1 MYFTFLVVVEEVT
14 QTYVLVAVVEVT
26 GVAVVAVVE
35 ITGIVVVV
43 EGTRVVSS
51 GSTSRSDRY
60 SSSSNCNRTVHITL
74 YFIINEIVTYA

>member
-26 GVAVVAVVE
+26 GVAVVE

-43 EGTRVVSS
+43 EGTRVVVVVVEVT
-51 GSTSRSDRY
+51 GIAVAAIVIELCTSL
-60 SSSSNCNRTVHITL
+60 CIL
-74 YFIINEIVTYA
+74 LLMK